1 MKYSKTFNSFLL
13 VFGIL
18 CWLYY
23 LGMGF
28 AVRFGQ
34 SFLWVW
40 PLLGT
45 SCIARYFIVKK
56 SIASGKAP
64 ANRKLII
71 AFRVTVVICLAV
83 FLFAECFIVSGAF
96 EKAPDGLDAIIV
108 LGARVNG
115 LVPSGA
121 LVQRTERAAVY
132 LSENPE
138 TVCIASG
145 GQGSGEEISEALCI
159 KQQLLSLGISE
170 DRIILEDSSTNTS
183 ENLDYSTDLLPDN
196 TETVGIVTNDFHVY
210 RALLIAGNYPGYEFY
225 GIPAKSTPYGF
236 IHYAMREFFGLGK
249 GILNHELVFAG

>member
-1 MKYSKTFNSFLL
+1 MKYSKVFNSFLL

-45 SCIARYFIVKK
+45 FCIARYFIVKK
-56 SIASGKAP
+56 SVASGKAP

-121 LVQRTERAAVY
+121 LVQRT
-132 LSENPE
+132 
-138 TVCIASG
+138 IASG
-145 GQGSGEEISEALCI
+145 GQGSGEEISDALCI
-159 KQQLLSLGISE
+159 KQQLLSLGISG

>member
-1 MKYSKTFNSFLL
+1 MKYSKVFNSFLL

-45 SCIARYFIVKK
+45 FCIARYFIVKK

-210 RALLIAGNYPGYEFY
+210 RALLIAETTPGMNFTVFPRSPLLT
-225 GIPAKSTPYGF
+225 GLSTTPCASFSGSVRGY
-236 IHYAMREFFGLGK
+236 
-249 GILNHELVFAG
+249 